1 MPSTALSI
9 CHISWMTLQLQYLAF
24 NQQTPALVC
33 DQYYQPLQRM
43 KTSHN
48 ATVLTSEGGSCPS
61 ATSTR
66 FNEKEPTTPTTTTT
80 QFPVLEKRI
89 SHSSDA
95 INVNVRDF
103 AESDDGHPGLHR
115 SNSEPLPGRPGLH
128 ARNST
133 VAAKPPLFEKPIF
146 APTKTLKPPP
156 CRFISMCLADRTD
169 VSRS

>member
-1 MPSTALSI
+1 MKR
-9 CHISWMTLQLQYLAF
+9 SW
-24 NQQTPALVC
+24 TPN
-33 DQYYQPLQRM
+33 
-43 KTSHN
+43 N
-48 ATVLTSEGGSCPS
+48 AAILTSEGGSCPS

-66 FNEKEPTTPTTTTT
+66 FNEKEPTTT
-80 QFPVLEKRI
+80 QFPALEKRI

-103 AESDDGHPGLHR
+103 VESDDGHPGLHR

-156 CRFISMCLADRTD
+156 CKG
-169 VSRS
+169 